1 MPACSCSLQ
10 QSPISAF
17 RYDEY
22 YGLDVINCLGYVFK
36 TSVKASCHSH
46 LLARITPLAARTP
59 RHAPW
64 PGGYRHPDPKG
75 KGRYRGPCFRGAVKG
90 P

>member
-22 YGLDVINCLGYVFK
+22 YGLDVINRLRYVFK

-46 LLARITPLAARTP
+46 LLALISPLAARTP
-59 RHAPW
+59 RRAPW
-64 PGGYRHPDPKG
+64 SGGYRHPDPKG
-75 KGRYRGPCFRGAVKG
+75 ERLGALWGPLI
-90 P
+90 